1 MFRKDEICLCR
12 FHITRAQG
20 SEVIGLLFL
29 NTEPLNSWSTFAMF
43 AKIKEIDER
52 YARLE
57 NELVQPEVLQDRK
70 HYQRLLKERSGLAP
84 IVHTFRKYEALE
96 KELANNRPL
105 LDDPDPEIRKLA
117 REEVD
122 SLKVKIAE
130 VERDLRILLLPSD
143 PNDDRN
149 IILEIRAGTGG
160 EEAGLFAAD
169 LFRMY
174 ARYAEMKGW
183 KTEILSRHDTGM
195 GGFKEV
201 ILLIAGDKVYSRLKH
216 ESGVHRVQ
224 RVPETEAQGRIHTSA
239 VTVAVL
245 PEAEEVD
252 VVVNPEDLRVD
263 VYRSSGCGGQHVN
276 VTDSAVRLTH
286 LPTGL
291 VVTCQDEK
299 SQHKNKAKAMKVLR
313 SRLLDMQLSE
323 QQAKISEERK
333 SMVGSG
339 DRSEKIRTYNFP
351 QARVTDHRIGLT
363 LYRLEV
369 ILQGNLDM
377 ILDPLTTYYQT
388 EALKAA

>member
-1 MFRKDEICLCR
+1 MFEKIREI
-12 FHITRAQG
+12 
-20 SEVIGLLFL
+20 E
-29 NTEPLNSWSTFAMF
+29 
-43 AKIKEIDER
+43 ER
-52 YARLE
+52 YTRLE
-57 NELVQPEVLQDRK
+57 HELAQPEVFQDRK
-70 HYQRLLKERSGLAP
+70 HYQKLLKERSGIAP
-84 IVHTFRKYEALE
+84 IVDTFRRYHVVAR
-96 KELANNRPL
+96 ELANNRSL

-122 SLKVKIAE
+122 SMKEKMAE
-130 VERDLRILLLPSD
+130 MEEDLRVLLLPSD

-174 ARYAEMKGW
+174 VRYAEIKGW
-183 KTEILSRHDTGM
+183 KTEILSRHETEK

-201 ILLIAGDKVYSRLKH
+201 ILLIAGDKVYSRLKR

-252 VVVNPEDLRVD
+252 VVINPEDLRID

-276 VTDSAVRLTH
+276 TTDSAVRITH

-313 SRLLDMQLSE
+313 SRMLDKELSE

-363 LYRLEV
+363 LYRLEAV
-369 ILQGNLDM
+369 LQGNLDL
-377 ILDPLTTYYQT
+377 ILEPLITYYQT

>member
-1 MFRKDEICLCR
+1 MFEKIREI
-12 FHITRAQG
+12 
-20 SEVIGLLFL
+20 E
-29 NTEPLNSWSTFAMF
+29 
-43 AKIKEIDER
+43 ER
-52 YARLE
+52 YTRLE
-57 NELVQPEVLQDRK
+57 HELAQPEVFQDRK
-70 HYQRLLKERSGLAP
+70 HYQKLLKERSGIAP
-84 IVHTFRKYEALE
+84 IVDTFRRYHVVAR
-96 KELANNRPL
+96 ELANNRSL

-122 SLKVKIAE
+122 SMKEKMAE
-130 VERDLRILLLPSD
+130 MEEDLRVLLLPSD

-174 ARYAEMKGW
+174 VRYAEIKGW
-183 KTEILSRHDTGM
+183 KTEILSRHETEK

-201 ILLIAGDKVYSRLKH
+201 ILLIAGDKVYSRLKR

-252 VVVNPEDLRVD
+252 VVINPEDLRID

-276 VTDSAVRLTH
+276 TTDSAVRITH
-286 LPTGL
+286 LLTGL

-313 SRLLDMQLSE
+313 SRMLDKELSE

-363 LYRLEV
+363 LYRLEAV
-369 ILQGNLDM
+369 LQGNLDL
-377 ILDPLTTYYQT
+377 ILEPLITYYQT

>member
-1 MFRKDEICLCR
+1 MI
-12 FHITRAQG
+12 
-20 SEVIGLLFL
+20 
-29 NTEPLNSWSTFAMF
+29 

-52 YARLE
+52 YRRLE
-57 NELVQPEVLQDRK
+57 EDLARPEVLSDRK
-70 HYQRLLKERSGLAP
+70 RYQKLLKEHSDLEP
-84 IVHTFRKYEALE
+84 IVNTFRRCEAFQR
-96 KELANNRPL
+96 ELANSRSL
-105 LDDPDPEIRKLA
+105 LDDPDPEVRKLV

-122 SLKVKIAE
+122 SLKEKIAE
-130 VERDLRILLLPSD
+130 MERELQILLLPSD
-143 PNDDRN
+143 PNDEKN

-169 LFRMY
+169 LFKMY
-174 ARYAEMKGW
+174 ARYAELKGW
-183 KTEILSRHDTGM
+183 KTEILSRHETGM

-201 ILLIAGDKVYSRLKH
+201 IFLIAGDKVYSRLKR

-252 VVVNPEDLRVD
+252 VMINAEDLRID

-276 VTDSAVRLTH
+276 VTDSAVRITH

-313 SRLLDMQLSE
+313 SRLLDREISE

-351 QARVTDHRIGLT
+351 QGRVTDHRIGLT

-377 ILDPLTTYYQT
+377 ILDPLITYYQA

>member
-1 MFRKDEICLCR
+1 MFEKIREI
-12 FHITRAQG
+12 
-20 SEVIGLLFL
+20 E
-29 NTEPLNSWSTFAMF
+29 
-43 AKIKEIDER
+43 ER
-52 YARLE
+52 YTRLE
-57 NELVQPEVLQDRK
+57 HELAQPEVFQDRK
-70 HYQRLLKERSGLAP
+70 HYQKLLKERSGIAP
-84 IVHTFRKYEALE
+84 IVDTFRRYHVVAR
-96 KELANNRPL
+96 ELANNRSL

-122 SLKVKIAE
+122 SMKEKMAE
-130 VERDLRILLLPSD
+130 MEEDLRVLLLPSD

-174 ARYAEMKGW
+174 VRYAEIKGW
-183 KTEILSRHDTGM
+183 KTEILSRHETEK

-201 ILLIAGDKVYSRLKH
+201 ILLIAGDKVYSRLKR

-252 VVVNPEDLRVD
+252 VVINPEDLRID

-276 VTDSAVRLTH
+276 TTDSAVRITH

-313 SRLLDMQLSE
+313 SRMLDMELSE

-363 LYRLEV
+363 LYRLEAV
-369 ILQGNLDM
+369 LQGNLDL
-377 ILDPLTTYYQT
+377 ILEPLITYYQT

>member
-1 MFRKDEICLCR
+1 
-12 FHITRAQG
+12 
-20 SEVIGLLFL
+20 
-29 NTEPLNSWSTFAMF
+29 MF
-43 AKIKEIDER
+43 AKIKEIDQR
-52 YARLE
+52 YTQLE
-57 NELVQPEVLQDRK
+57 SELANPEVLRDQK
-70 HYQRLLKERSGLAP
+70 HYQKLLKEHSSLSP
-84 IVHTFRKYEALE
+84 IISTFRKYEALRD
-96 KELANNRPL
+96 ELANNRSL
-105 LDDPDPEIRKLA
+105 LDDSDPEMRKLA

-122 SLKVKIAE
+122 VLKEKMAE
-130 VERDLRILLLPSD
+130 VEHQLGILLLPSD
-143 PNDDRN
+143 PNDEKN

-160 EEAGLFAAD
+160 EEAALFAAD

-174 ARYAEMKGW
+174 ARYAEIKGW
-183 KTEILSRHDTGM
+183 KIEILSQHETGI
-195 GGFKEV
+195 GGLKEMIV
-201 ILLIAGDKVYSRLKH
+201 LISGDKVYSRLKH

-252 VVVNPEDLRVD
+252 VVINPDDLRID
-263 VYRSSGCGGQHVN
+263 VYRSSGHGGQHVN

-313 SRLLDMQLSE
+313 ARLLDMQTRE
-323 QQAKISEERK
+323 QQTRISEERK

-351 QARVTDHRIGLT
+351 QGRVTDHRISLT
-363 LYRLEV
+363 LYRLETV
-369 ILQGNLDM
+369 LQGHLDLV
-377 ILDPLTTYYQT
+377 IDPLITHFQA

>member
-1 MFRKDEICLCR
+1 
-12 FHITRAQG
+12 
-20 SEVIGLLFL
+20 
-29 NTEPLNSWSTFAMF
+29 MF
-43 AKIKEIDER
+43 AKIKEIEER
-52 YARLE
+52 FTRLE
-57 NELVQPEVLQDRK
+57 SEIARPEVIRDQK
-70 HYQRLLKERSGLAP
+70 QYQKLLKEHSSLSP
-84 IVHTFRKYEALE
+84 IINTFREYEALE
-96 KELANNRPL
+96 SELAGNRSL
-105 LDDPDPEIRKLA
+105 LDDADPEMRKLA

-122 SLKVKIAE
+122 ALKERVAE
-130 VERDLRILLLPSD
+130 TERELRILLLPSD
-143 PNDDRN
+143 PNDEKN

-160 EEAGLFAAD
+160 EEAALFAAE

-174 ARYAEMKGW
+174 ARYAEIKGW
-183 KTEILSRHDTGM
+183 KTEILSQHETGM
-195 GGFKEV
+195 GGLKEV
-201 ILLIAGDKVYSRLKH
+201 IVLISGDKVYSRLKH

-252 VVVNPEDLRVD
+252 VVINPEDLRVD
-263 VYRSSGCGGQHVN
+263 VYRSSGHGGQHVN
-276 VTDSAVRLTH
+276 TTDSAVRLTH

-313 SRLLDMQLSE
+313 SRLLDMEITE

-333 SMVGSG
+333 TMVGSG

-351 QARVTDHRIGLT
+351 QGRVTDHRIGLT

-369 ILQGNLDM
+369 VLQGNLDLL
-377 ILDPLTTYYQT
+377 LDPLITHFQA
-388 EALKAA
+388 EAFKAA

>member
-1 MFRKDEICLCR
+1 MFEKIREI
-12 FHITRAQG
+12 
-20 SEVIGLLFL
+20 E
-29 NTEPLNSWSTFAMF
+29 
-43 AKIKEIDER
+43 ER
-52 YARLE
+52 YTRLE
-57 NELVQPEVLQDRK
+57 DELAQPEAFQDRK
-70 HYQRLLKERSGLAP
+70 QYQKLLKELSGLAP
-84 IVHTFRKYEALE
+84 IVDAFRKYDSLE
-96 KELANNRPL
+96 RELGSNRPL
-105 LDDPDPEIRKLA
+105 LDDPDPEMRKLA
-117 REEVD
+117 REEAD
-122 SLKVKIAE
+122 SLKERIAR
-130 VERDLRILLLPSD
+130 VEEDLRILLLPSD
-143 PNDDRN
+143 PNDERN

-174 ARYAEMKGW
+174 VRYAEIKGW
-183 KTEILSRHDTGM
+183 KTEILSQHETGM

-252 VVVNPEDLRVD
+252 VVINSDDLRVD
-263 VYRSSGCGGQHVN
+263 VFRSSGCGGQHVN

-333 SMVGSG
+333 IMVGSG

-363 LYRLEV
+363 LYRLDAV
-369 ILQGNLDM
+369 LQGNLDM
-377 ILDPLTTYYQT
+377 ILEPLITHYQT